1 MKTAP
6 YINSFK
12 DVETLYKDSLLL
24 LQTLIRTPSE
34 SGQERKTADLIQS
47 FLSNRTITVNRVKN
61 NIWTYNSFFSAS
73 KPTILLNS
81 HHDTVKPNAG
91 YTRDPFE
98 AIIKQ
103 ETLYGL
109 GANDA
114 GGCLVSMIATFLYYY
129 DQPDLPFNLCL
140 AATAEEENSGEN
152 GIHLVLDHLGSIAFA
167 LIGEPTGMQ
176 MAIAEKGN
184 MVLDCVVY
192 GKAGHAAREEGDNAI
207 YKALKDIQWFE
218 QYRFAK
224 HCQFLG
230 PTKMTV
236 TQVNGGIQHNVVPAV
251 CHFTVDIRLTSAYT
265 VDEILDI
272 IKSNISGDVSVRA
285 GIMKPSSISM
295 SHPVVKAGLALGMKT
310 YTSPTC
316 SDQGWLDIPSLKMG
330 PGDSARSHM
339 ADEYIY
345 TWEIWEG
352 IKGYITLLDTLLPFL
367 LNNPTEQLTEQTFD

>member
-12 DVETLYKDSLLL
+12 DVETLYQDSLLL

-61 NIWTYNSFFSAS
+61 NIWAYNVFFSAS

-129 DQPDLPFNLCL
+129 DQSDLPFNLCL

-152 GIHLVLDHLGSIAFA
+152 GIHLVLDHLCPIAFA
-167 LIGEPTGMQ
+167 LVGEPTEMQ

-184 MVLDCVVY
+184 MVLDCE
-192 GKAGHAAREEGDNAI
+192 AGHAARDEGDNAI

-236 TQVNGGIQHNVVPAV
+236 TQVNGGIQHNVVPAN
-251 CHFTVDIRLTSAYT
+251 CHFTVDVRLTSAYT
-265 VDEILDI
+265 VDEMLDI
-272 IKSNISGDVSVRA
+272 IRSNISGEISVRP

-295 SHPVVKAGLALGMKT
+295 SHPVVKAGLALGLKT
-310 YTSPTC
+310 YISPTC
-316 SDQGWLDIPSLKMG
+316 SDQGWLDIPSLKIG

-352 IKGYITLLDTLLPFL
+352 IKGYITLLDTLLPFF
-367 LNNPTEQLTEQTFD
+367 LNNPIEQATE